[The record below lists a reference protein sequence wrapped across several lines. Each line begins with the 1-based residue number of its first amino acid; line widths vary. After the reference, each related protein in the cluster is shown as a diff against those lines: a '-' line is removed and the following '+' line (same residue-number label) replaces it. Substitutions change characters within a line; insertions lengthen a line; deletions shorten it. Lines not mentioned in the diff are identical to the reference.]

1 MKDYISSYKSKNQQK
16 RDEMQEGAEK
26 IYDDG
31 RWLVVLCKTY
41 DAMKYY
47 GKGTKWCIAGNF
59 PGHEGRGAEYFNSYK
74 NSRYIDYYVY
84 IDREGKEGNNK

>member
-1 MKDYISSYKSKNQQK
+1 
-16 RDEMQEGAEK
+16 MQEGAEK

-31 RWLVVLCKTY
+31 RWLVVLCKNY

-59 PGHEGRGAEYFNSYK
+59 PGHEGRGAEYFDSYK
-74 NSRYIDYYVY
+74 RSRYTNYYVY
-84 IDREGKEGNNK
+84 IDREGKDGYNKWCVCPLQDDPLECDI